1 MFRGTMSTI
10 VYFLMLMSA
19 NFRFFYIFFR
29 FSNWNSLA
37 DLIICCIFY
46 FSVQLTIPCKL
57 QYHQYGYIMKKKLWN
72 ISLPNN
78 FQFSWNTQLTHP
90 LNNLKNF
97 LYWFHINLAN
107 RIVTFC
113 TSSLQTCCIFSRSS
127 LQSSRLSIASTHFKH
142 CPQFHWLCVSLG
154 RLATSWI
161 SKTRRILFT
170 ILIWTPLHFSY
181 LASKEAKAI
190 FQGLRRIQNLWIE
203 YYYTWEWI
211 WNRTSMYP
219 RQ

>member
-1 MFRGTMSTI
+1 MKYTTYS
-10 VYFLMLMSA
+10 
-19 NFRFFYIFFR
+19 
-29 FSNWNSLA
+29 SLKQSKK
-37 DLIICCIFY
+37 
-46 FSVQLTIPCKL
+46 FSVLISHKSCK
-57 QYHQYGYIMKKKLWN
+57 QN
-72 ISLPNN
+72 C
-78 FQFSWNTQLTHP
+78 
-90 LNNLKNF
+90 
-97 LYWFHINLAN
+97 HILH
-107 RIVTFC
+107 I
-113 TSSLQTCCIFSRSS
+113 SLQTCCIFSRSS

-161 SKTRRILFT
+161 SKTPRILFT
-170 ILIWTPLHFSY
+170 ILIWNALHFSY

-211 WNRTSMYP
+211 WNRTSMSP